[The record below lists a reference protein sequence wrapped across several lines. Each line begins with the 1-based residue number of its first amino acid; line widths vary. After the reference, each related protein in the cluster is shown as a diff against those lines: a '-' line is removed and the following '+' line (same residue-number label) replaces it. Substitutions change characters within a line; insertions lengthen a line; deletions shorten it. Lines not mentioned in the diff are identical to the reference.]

1 MTTIEI
7 RKTTLRAPLAGLAF
21 VVAAV
26 GAWLKRRRDRR
37 IIEGLSQE
45 QLKDI
50 GYNRLPSGEL
60 ERGGW

>member
-1 MTTIEI
+1 MTTIENRTI
-7 RKTTLRAPLAGLAF
+7 TLRAPLAGLAF
-21 VVAAV
+21 VLAATR
-26 GAWLKRRRDRR
+26 AWAKRRSDRR

-50 GYNRLPSGEL
+50 GYHRAPSGEL